1 MRVGFVQLQPVFG
14 QKKVN
19 LEKAIEFI
27 QQVEAD
33 LLVLPELFNSGY
45 LFLEKEEL
53 QNLAERIPQGETTS
67 TLREIA
73 KERKV
78 SLVFGIAEEHKGK
91 FFNSSVLLKPGGK
104 VHIYRKLHLFFEEKL
119 FFSPGNRKLEVIELE
134 GAKVGMMVC
143 FDWIFPEVARSLT
156 LKGADI
162 ICHPANLIL
171 PHCQEAMRTRCIEN
185 RVFAITANRVGTESR
200 GGKEL
205 FFTGKSQIV
214 NPLGEVLTQ
223 ASRDKEEV
231 RVVEIDPQMARD
243 KNVTLYNNL
252 FGDRRRKFYKR

>member
-19 LEKAIEFI
+19 LEKAIKFI

-45 LFLEKEEL
+45 LFLEKEEV
-53 QNLAERIPQGETTS
+53 QSLAERIPQGETTS
-67 TLREIA
+67 TLKEIV

-91 FFNSSVLLKPGGK
+91 FFNSSVLLEPGGK
-104 VHIYRKLHLFFEEKL
+104 VHIYRKLHLFFEEKI
-119 FFSPGNRKLEVIELE
+119 FFSPGNKKLEVIELE
-134 GAKVGMMVC
+134 GTKVGTMVC

-171 PHCQEAMRTRCIEN
+171 SCCQEAMRTRCIEN
-185 RVFAITANRVGTESR
+185 RVFAITANRTGRESR

-214 NPLGEVLTQ
+214 NPIGEVLTQ

-231 RVVEIDPQMARD
+231 RVMEIDPQMARD
-243 KNVTLYNNL
+243 KNVTSYNNI
-252 FGDRRRKFYKR
+252 FGDRRPKFYKR

>member
-19 LEKAIEFI
+19 LEKAIKLI

-45 LFLEKEEL
+45 LFLEKEEV

-67 TLREIA
+67 ILREIA

-91 FFNSSVLLKPGGK
+91 FFNSSVLLEPGGR

-119 FFSPGNRKLEVIELE
+119 FFSQGNRKLEVIELE

-156 LKGADI
+156 LKGVDI

-185 RVFAITANRVGTESR
+185 RVFAITANRTGRESR

-205 FFTGKSQIV
+205 FFTGKSQIL

-252 FGDRRRKFYKR
+252 FGDRRPKFYKR